1 MKRTSDSDLLHFATD
16 VALIFSGQCS
26 ILLTLMTNPRYLS
39 FSIIISFLMT
49 LSITHSPEQNVSV
62 LRCLPC
68 CLFFPPSNLVC
79 LFLILS
85 VKSDCTADRPCLA
98 GTCLRPGIF
107 ATLYS
112 MSSLLKHQAH
122 CINAPWQP
130 RLASIDVC
138 LAWHFS
144 RFPNQTL
151 SHIPTGLLHHR
162 VELFVFVSLS
172 FCQHLSSCSFYVDVN
187 CNLVPS

>member
-1 MKRTSDSDLLHFATD
+1 MSGSILDRCPNHIKSPFLMKRTSDSDLLHLATD

-26 ILLTLMTNPRYLS
+26 VLLTLMTNPRYLS

-79 LFLILS
+79 LFLLLS

-98 GTCLRPGIF
+98 LVCVP
-107 ATLYS
+107 A
-112 MSSLLKHQAH
+112 SLPLCTACPH
-122 CINAPWQP
+122 
-130 RLASIDVC
+130 
-138 LAWHFS
+138 
-144 RFPNQTL
+144 
-151 SHIPTGLLHHR
+151 
-162 VELFVFVSLS
+162 
-172 FCQHLSSCSFYVDVN
+172 Y
-187 CNLVPS
+187 